1 MRICFVCDTMESG
14 GAERVI
20 ATLSNGFVTR
30 GHDVTILM
38 LSHEANSSFY
48 SLDHRIKLLNLPE
61 KQKAFLK
68 KAKNLK
74 RAILANKP
82 DIVISFLSY
91 VCIYTWWALRRT
103 KIPYVV
109 SERNDPNQRGKI
121 KQYLLNKSFNRA
133 SGCVFQTEDAYTWY
147 EKIAKNKSIV
157 IYNPVNLDFVPESCK
172 VRKKQILYVG
182 RFTEQK
188 NCLMLIDAFKLFS
201 IKFPSYTLKMYG
213 NGPMEEAIKQK
224 IVSENL
230 SDKVVMLPSSKMW
243 QKEEYDSSLFLLTSK
258 FEGMP
263 NVLAEALCLGIPSV
277 STDCIIGGPKELKKL
292 FPNLLALADSNPRS
306 ISEKMEEMMLVKSE
320 KCIIPRELD
329 KDIIV
334 EKWIRFIENSLK
346 KESRHV

>member
-133 SGCVFQTEDAYTWY
+133 SGCVFQT
-147 EKIAKNKSIV
+147 V
-157 IYNPVNLDFVPESCK
+157 
-172 VRKKQILYVG
+172 
-182 RFTEQK
+182 
-188 NCLMLIDAFKLFS
+188 FS
-201 IKFPSYTLKMYG
+201 
-213 NGPMEEAIKQK
+213 
-224 IVSENL
+224 
-230 SDKVVMLPSSKMW
+230 
-243 QKEEYDSSLFLLTSK
+243 
-258 FEGMP
+258 
-263 NVLAEALCLGIPSV
+263 
-277 STDCIIGGPKELKKL
+277 
-292 FPNLLALADSNPRS
+292 
-306 ISEKMEEMMLVKSE
+306 
-320 KCIIPRELD
+320 
-329 KDIIV
+329 
-334 EKWIRFIENSLK
+334 
-346 KESRHV
+346 